1 MRINSFLILFL
12 LPAIVFSQGYA
23 SISGKIIDK
32 NTQQALTNAY
42 LSIPSKG
49 FSSQTNSLGEF
60 KFFFPKIDLDSVLIV
75 SAIGYKSISK
85 KASAYDST
93 NVIELERAETLASVQ
108 GGDPRTLLKEAFS
121 LVKKNNPSYPTYQI
135 GFYLETIEMARL
147 GFVKISEGILRVERP
162 HTVKETGIEKTKLL
176 KGRKYEWTGQ
186 TAKLDGWGFINGAA
200 IVTRSLEGGIPEYL
214 DKGSI
219 NDYDFKIDSLMTY
232 FNDSLVYSM
241 SFRPVNKRVKA
252 ARIGKVY
259 IDVNNQ
265 AIVRIEY
272 EMTPEGVK
280 DVIGR
285 SFVDNTKKVGKVVK
299 GYTQFLPLNGKWHL
313 QDSKLTFVAD
323 FEDKLEKKYATE
335 ATMTVQFMANESMR
349 MGRSAIKFDEEL
361 LTTNNFPK
369 GGRYEEKFWSEKNYL
384 IPTPAMLE
392 IVDKMAG
399 KK

>member
-1 MRINSFLILFL
+1 MRINSFLIVLLFPTL
-12 LPAIVFSQGYA
+12 VFSQGYV

-32 NTQQALTNAY
+32 ATQQALPNAY

-49 FSSQTNSLGEF
+49 FSSQTNAVGEF
-60 KFFFPKIDLDSVLIV
+60 KFFFPKIDLDSMLII

-93 NVIELERAETLASVQ
+93 SVIELEKAETLASVQ
-108 GGDPRTLLKEAFS
+108 GGDPKVLLKEAFA

-135 GFYLETIEMARL
+135 GFYLETLEMEKL
-147 GFVKISEGILRVERP
+147 GFVKITEGILRVERP
-162 HTVKETGIEKTKLL
+162 HTAKEIGVEKAKLL
-176 KGRKYEWTGQ
+176 KGRKYDWAGQ
-186 TAKLDGWGFINGAA
+186 TAKLDGWGFMNGAA

-241 SFRPVNKRVKA
+241 SFWPVNKRVKA
-252 ARIGKVY
+252 ARNGKIY

-285 SFVDNTKKVGKVVK
+285 SFIDNTRKAGKVVK
-299 GYTQFLPLNGKWHL
+299 GYTQFLPLNGKWQL

-323 FEDKLEKKYATE
+323 FEDKLEKKFTTE
-335 ATMTVQFMANESMR
+335 ATMNVQFMANESMR
-349 MGRSAIKFDEEL
+349 MGRSAIRLDDEL

-369 GGRYEEKFWSEKNYL
+369 GGKYEEEFWSQKNHL
-384 IPTPAMLE
+384 VPTPAMLE
-392 IVDKMAG
+392 MMDKMV

>member
-1 MRINSFLILFL
+1 MRINSFLILL
-12 LPAIVFSQGYA
+12 LFPSVVFSQGYVA
-23 SISGKIIDK
+23 ISGKIIDK
-32 NTQQALTNAY
+32 ATQQALPNAY

-49 FSSQTNSLGEF
+49 FSSQTNAIGEF
-60 KFFFPKIDLDSVLIV
+60 KFFFPKIDLDSALVI
-75 SAIGYKSISK
+75 SAIGYKSLTK

-93 NVIELERAETLASVQ
+93 NVIELEKAETLASVQ
-108 GGDPRTLLKEAFS
+108 GGDPKTLLKEAFA

-135 GFYLETIEMARL
+135 GFYLETLEMAKL
-147 GFVKISEGILRVERP
+147 GFVKITEGILRVERP
-162 HTVKETGIEKTKLL
+162 HTAKEIGIEKAKLL
-176 KGRKYEWTGQ
+176 KGRKYDWVGQ
-186 TAKLDGWGFINGAA
+186 SAKLDGWGFMNGAA

-241 SFRPVNKRVKA
+241 SFWPVNKRVKA
-252 ARIGKVY
+252 ARNGKVY

-285 SFVDNTKKVGKVVK
+285 SFVDNTKKAGKVVK

-323 FEDKLEKKYATE
+323 FEDKLEKKFTTE

-349 MGRSAIKFDEEL
+349 MGRSAIKLDDEL

-369 GGRYEEKFWSEKNYL
+369 GGKYEEKFWSQSNYL

-392 IVDKMAG
+392 MIDKMV